1 MVRFG
6 PSPNSTTGPRGCWA
20 EAGRRP
26 ASVTTAS
33 TASPEHHAS
42 RVLMTFPPRVK
53 LRERHSSF
61 HRPHGEALDE
71 AIDEEIVDDGKWN
84 ADDQGGGHE
93 RPPVVHVAADQRD
106 RHAQA
111 YGHFVD
117 RAEEGQRI
125 HELLHHQREAENDY
139 RQDARN
145 DEPRRDFHDDGEP
158 AVPVDHRLLLD
169 LPGDRAEEPHDQPG
183 AKWNGDGGVDED
195 QGAERVLQAEER
207 HDPREWDEEQ
217 RRGDQIGEEDPHAEP
232 LAPAAGE

>member
-1 MVRFG
+1 MKPLMVRVSPA
-6 PSPNSTTGPRGCWA
+6 PSLTDCWA
-20 EAGRRP
+20 TAGRAPSSRIP
-26 ASVTTAS
+26 ATT
-33 TASPEHHAS
+33 SPENHVKRA
-42 RVLMTFPPRVK
+42 LMISSWGETAC
-53 LRERHSSF
+53 ERHSSL

-71 AIDEEIVDDGKWN
+71 AIDEEIVDDGERN

-117 RAEEGQRI
+117 RAEEGQRV

-169 LPGDRAEEPHDQPG
+169 LPGHRAEEPHDQPG

-195 QGAERVLQAEER
+195 QGPERGLQAEER
-207 HDPREWDEEQ
+207 Q
-217 RRGDQIGEEDPHAEP
+217 
-232 LAPAAGE
+232 